1 MNKKVNFLNAA
12 LVLISLLVVFITVIF
27 SIQFFSEEIRPFFVS
42 CLFVSF
48 IVSVLLGFRVL
59 FLLAKMLRYIKKS
72 EAFSMKTLKVV
83 SAIKKTILLISIVF
97 LGILPFFYTVAD
109 WQDAPG
115 ILVIGFALVLL
126 PFTAFIFSQ
135 IVEELFKNAAELKTD
150 NELTI

>member
-59 FLLAKMLRYIKKS
+59 FLLAKILRYIKKS

-83 SAIKKTILLISIVF
+83 SAIKKTILLISIAF

-109 WQDAPG
+109 RQDAPG

>member
-1 MNKKVNFLNAA
+1 M
-12 LVLISLLVVFITVIF
+12 VVFITVVF

-83 SAIKKTILLISIVF
+83 SAIKKTILLISIAF

-109 WQDAPG
+109 RQDAPG

>member
-109 WQDAPG
+109 RQDAPG

>member
-1 MNKKVNFLNAA
+1 MNKKINFLNAA
-12 LVLISLLVVFITVIF
+12 LVLISLLVVFITVVF

-83 SAIKKTILLISIVF
+83 SAIKKTILLISIAF

-109 WQDAPG
+109 RQDAPG

>member
-59 FLLAKMLRYIKKS
+59 FLLAKILRYIKKS

-83 SAIKKTILLISIVF
+83 SAIKKTILLISIAF

-109 WQDAPG
+109 RQDAPG
-115 ILVIGFALVLL
+115 ILVIRFALVLL

>member
-97 LGILPFFYTVAD
+97 LGILPFFYTMAD
-109 WQDAPG
+109 RQDAPG

>member
-83 SAIKKTILLISIVF
+83 SAIKKTILLISIAF

-109 WQDAPG
+109 RQDAPG

>member
-1 MNKKVNFLNAA
+1 MNKKINFLNAA
-12 LVLISLLVVFITVIF
+12 LVLISLLVVFITVVF
-27 SIQFFSEEIRPFFVS
+27 SIQFFSEKIRPFFVS
-42 CLFVSF
+42 CLLVSF

-109 WQDAPG
+109 RQDAPG

>member
-1 MNKKVNFLNAA
+1 M
-12 LVLISLLVVFITVIF
+12 
-27 SIQFFSEEIRPFFVS
+27 
-42 CLFVSF
+42 SF

-83 SAIKKTILLISIVF
+83 SAIKKTILLISIAF

-109 WQDAPG
+109 RQDAPG

>member
-12 LVLISLLVVFITVIF
+12 LVLISLLVVFITVVF

-109 WQDAPG
+109 RQDAPG